1 MIFNPMLV
9 GGGAKL
15 ETVDGTISVNEYAGA
30 KPMVYFIDSAG
41 AQQSV
46 EYYIVADY

>member
-30 KPMVYFIDSAG
+30 NA
-41 AQQSV
+41 
-46 EYYIVADY
+46 IVI